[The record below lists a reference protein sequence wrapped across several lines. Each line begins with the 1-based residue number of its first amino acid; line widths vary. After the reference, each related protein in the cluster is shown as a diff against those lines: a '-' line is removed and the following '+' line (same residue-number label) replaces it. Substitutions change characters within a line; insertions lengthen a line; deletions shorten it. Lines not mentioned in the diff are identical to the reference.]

1 MTDARFVAAAVLAAC
16 CPLAAQA
23 QETIDLSAN
32 AGVVSDYR
40 YRGIS
45 LSDRDI
51 AVQGG
56 VDLEAG
62 PFFAGAWASTIAE
75 YEGADAEI
83 DIYGGLQGSFGETTV
98 RGGAYAYLYPGGQ
111 GVNYVELIAGAER
124 SFGLVTVG
132 IEAALAPRQDNVSR
146 ANHYAGLSA
155 SLDAGEGWGLI
166 ARGGYEDG
174 FYDHKWDWE
183 LGASY
188 TSGPLTASLAYVD
201 TNNGA
206 EDEAGELGSAGVVAS
221 LLASF

>member
-1 MTDARFVAAAVLAAC
+1 MVAAALLAVCFPVAS
-16 CPLAAQA
+16 QA
-23 QETIDLSAN
+23 RTDIDLSAN
-32 AGVVSDYR
+32 AGIVSDYR

-45 LSDRDI
+45 LSDRDV

-62 PFFAGAWASTIAE
+62 PIFAGVWASTIAE
-75 YEGADAEI
+75 YEGADTEI
-83 DIYGGLQGSFGETTV
+83 NLYGGLQGNLGETTV

-111 GVNYVELIAGAER
+111 DVDYIELIVQAER
-124 SFGLVTVG
+124 SLGPVTLG
-132 IEAALAPRQDNVSR
+132 AEAALAPRQGNVSR

-155 SLDAGEGWGLI
+155 SLDAGGGWGLI

-174 FYDHKWDWE
+174 FYDRKWDWE

-201 TNNGA
+201 TNQGA
-206 EDEAGELGSAGVVAS
+206 EDESGKLGRAGIVAS
-221 LLASF
+221 LLANF